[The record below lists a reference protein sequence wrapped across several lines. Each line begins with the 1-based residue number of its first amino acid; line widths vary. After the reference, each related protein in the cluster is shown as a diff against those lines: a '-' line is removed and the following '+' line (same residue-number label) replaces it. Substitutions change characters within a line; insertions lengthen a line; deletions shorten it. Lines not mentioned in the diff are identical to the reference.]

1 MSIGRREFIKT
12 TAALAAAGALT
23 RHTAFADESSAAG
36 WKAQQE
42 GQMAYNPATWY
53 RPYASKLTHQPDTPM
68 WLQIDLV

>member
-1 MSIGRREFIKT
+1 MSIDRREFIKT

-53 RPYASKLTHQPDTPM
+53 RPYA
-68 WLQIDLV
+68 